1 MASSELYKT
10 QNLHRREWEK
20 SWGCANSLNLHRTIL
35 CMRACGFHFLE
46 QQLMEISC
54 IYAITIEILP
64 SLQLISCQ
72 RKLEDYKSDYVN
84 NASLFLSV
92 VALALQAVW
101 QDEQNRN
108 RKCYSHKRLFDLKAC
123 LYECGVSEIECWML
137 LKWLKNPTNVGAVLL
152 PASGHIPPTRV
163 FV

>member
-1 MASSELYKT
+1 MK
-10 QNLHRREWEK
+10 
-20 SWGCANSLNLHRTIL
+20 
-35 CMRACGFHFLE
+35 
-46 QQLMEISC
+46 ISC

-123 LYECGVSEIECWML
+123 LYECGVSEIEC
-137 LKWLKNPTNVGAVLL
+137 
-152 PASGHIPPTRV
+152 
-163 FV
+163 